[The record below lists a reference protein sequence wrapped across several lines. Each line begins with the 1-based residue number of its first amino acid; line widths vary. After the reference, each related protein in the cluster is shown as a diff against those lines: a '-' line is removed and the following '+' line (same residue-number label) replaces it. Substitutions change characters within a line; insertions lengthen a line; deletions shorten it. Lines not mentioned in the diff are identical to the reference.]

1 MLRKI
6 ALVLLA
12 SAFAV
17 GAAGC
22 GENKDEGAA
31 PKAPEK
37 APDAGKK

>member
-12 SAFAV
+12 SAFAL

-22 GENKDEGAA
+22 GEKPADDAA
-31 PKAPEK
+31 KPATP
-37 APDAGKK
+37 PAGK